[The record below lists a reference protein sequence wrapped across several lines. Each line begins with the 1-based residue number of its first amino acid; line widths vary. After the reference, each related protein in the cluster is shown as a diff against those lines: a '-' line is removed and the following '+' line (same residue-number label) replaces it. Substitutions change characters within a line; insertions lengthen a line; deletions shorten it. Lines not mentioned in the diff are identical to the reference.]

1 MENLKGKVAL
11 VSAASKGLGKASALE
26 IAKKGASVAIC
37 SRNEDEINEAA
48 DEIREISGS
57 ETWCCV
63 SDIGTREGV
72 DNFVSGAAK
81 HFGGIDILVS
91 NVGGPPRGYFD
102 DFEDDIWISA
112 FEINVL
118 SAVRLVRAT
127 LPYMRNRDYG
137 RIIFILSSSV
147 REPIEDLLLSNV
159 MRPAV
164 SGLSKSLSKSLG
176 SENILVNVVC
186 PGTILTNRLIS
197 GRQKI
202 AEKEGISLKEALE
215 NSSAGIPLKRHGEPK
230 EFGAMVAFLASPDAS
245 YVTGSVL
252 LVDGGRLHAI

>member
-1 MENLKGKVAL
+1 MENLKGKIAL

-37 SRNEDEINEAA
+37 SRNEEEVNQAA
-48 DEIREISGS
+48 EEIRKISGS

-63 SDIGTREGV
+63 ADIGTREGV

-102 DFEDDIWISA
+102 EFEDDIWVSA
-112 FEINVL
+112 FEVNVL

-127 LPYMRNRDYG
+127 LPHMKNRNYG

-164 SGLSKSLSKSLG
+164 AGLSKSLSKSLG

-197 GRQKI
+197 GKQKA
-202 AEKEGISLKEALE
+202 AEKAGISLEEAL
-215 NSSAGIPLKRHGEPK
+215 SSSTVGIPLNRHGEPK
-230 EFGAMVAFLASPDAS
+230 EFGSMVAFLASPEAS

>member
-1 MENLKGKVAL
+1 MENLKGKIAL

-37 SRNEDEINEAA
+37 SRNEEEINEAA
-48 DEIREISGS
+48 EEIRKISGS
-57 ETWCCV
+57 KTWCCV
-63 SDIGTREGV
+63 SDMGTREGV

-102 DFEDDIWISA
+102 EFEDDIWISA
-112 FEINVL
+112 FEVNVL
-118 SAVRLVRAT
+118 SAVRLVRAA
-127 LPYMRNRDYG
+127 LPHMKNRNYG

-164 SGLSKSLSKSLG
+164 AGLSKSLSKSLG
-176 SENILVNVVC
+176 PENILVNVVC

-197 GRQKI
+197 GKQKI
-202 AEKEGISLKEALE
+202 AEKAGISLEETLA
-215 NSSAGIPLKRHGEPK
+215 SSAVGIPLKRHGEPK
-230 EFGAMVAFLASPDAS
+230 EFGSMVAFLASPDAS

>member
-1 MENLKGKVAL
+1 MENLKGKIAL

-37 SRNEDEINEAA
+37 SRNEEEINEAA
-48 DEIREISGS
+48 EEIRKITGS

-63 SDIGTREGV
+63 SDMGTREGV

-102 DFEDDIWISA
+102 EFEDDIWISA
-112 FEINVL
+112 FEVNVL
-118 SAVRLVRAT
+118 SAVRLVRAA
-127 LPYMRNRDYG
+127 LPHMKNRNYG

-164 SGLSKSLSKSLG
+164 AGLSKSLSKSLG
-176 SENILVNVVC
+176 PENILVNVVC

-197 GRQKI
+197 GKQKI
-202 AEKEGISLKEALE
+202 AEKAGISLEETLA
-215 NSSAGIPLKRHGEPK
+215 SSAVGIPLKRHGEPK
-230 EFGAMVAFLASPDAS
+230 EFGSMVAFLASPDAS

>member
-37 SRNEDEINEAA
+37 SRNEEEVNETA
-48 DEIREISGS
+48 DEIRKISGS

-72 DNFVSGAAK
+72 DNFVSGATK

-102 DFEDDIWISA
+102 EFEDDIWISA

-127 LPYMRNRDYG
+127 LPYMKNRGYG

-164 SGLSKSLSKSLG
+164 AGLSKSLSKSLG

-197 GRQKI
+197 GKEKT
-202 AEKEGISLKEALE
+202 AEKEGISLEEALV
-215 NSSAGIPLKRHGEPK
+215 SSAVDIPLKRHGEPR
-230 EFGAMVAFLASPDAS
+230 EFGSMVAFLASPEAS

>member
-1 MENLKGKVAL
+1 MENLKGKIAL

-37 SRNEDEINEAA
+37 SRNEEEINEAA
-48 DEIREISGS
+48 EEIRKISGS

-102 DFEDDIWISA
+102 EFEDDVWISA
-112 FEINVL
+112 FELNVM

-127 LPYMRNRDYG
+127 LPHMKNRNYG

-164 SGLSKSLSKSLG
+164 AGLSKSLSKSLG

-197 GRQKI
+197 GKQKA
-202 AEKEGISLKEALE
+202 AEKAGISLEEAIE
-215 NSSAGIPLKRHGEPK
+215 SSTVGIPLKRHGEPK
-230 EFGAMVAFLASPDAS
+230 EFGSMVAFLASPDAS